1 MHTYVYVFVH
11 VSLGVTCSGSPM
23 TIVTHRVT
31 YNVYIKHDITYIN
44 NKKLYLLS
52 IIKYS
57 TGKKIRTTTNINI
70 VCTLYGYT
78 YICINNINMYQ
89 ALGNTNYN

>member
-11 VSLGVTCSGSPM
+11 VSLGVAWSSSPM

-44 NKKLYLLS
+44 NKNLYLLS
-52 IIKYS
+52 IINIIKKIINYLYS
-57 TGKKIRTTTNINI
+57 TGKKLHI
-70 VCTLYGYT
+70 
-78 YICINNINMYQ
+78 
-89 ALGNTNYN
+89 